1 MIVLKIFKRIMWDF
15 WLVIINIVRDSF
27 PCPISSNDTVLD
39 LHNFGLHCS
48 DLKLSPQKLSI
59 LETVYTEWMMKSS
72 LLSAGQGTG
81 RISVNG
87 MLDDRLSDI
96 VEDMRTVANSYLCV
110 RHAHLEL
117 TYFQE
122 SRPVNNIDSVP
133 GGEFHIDDNKANLKF
148 FVYLSDVTAINGPFV
163 VVPKTHR
170 WRERGRILVALNW
183 ALTKRRKALYYNGD
197 SSTLEIKSRR
207 ILGNKG
213 TFFIADTT
221 AWHKAEPVL
230 EGTRKVFVA
239 SFNR

>member
-1 MIVLKIFKRIMWDF
+1 MIFLKILKRLFWDF
-15 WLVIINIVRDSF
+15 WLVIYNITRDIYSR
-27 PCPISSNDTVLD
+27 PTSSNEAVLD
-39 LHNFGLHCS
+39 LYEFGLHCS

-59 LETVYTEWMMKSS
+59 LDTVYTEWMTKSS
-72 LLSAGQGTG
+72 LVSVGQGTG
-81 RISVNG
+81 RVSCNG
-87 MLDDRLSDI
+87 MLDDRLTGI
-96 VEDMRTVANSYLCV
+96 VEDMREVANSYLCV

-117 TYFQE
+117 TYLQE
-122 SRPVNNIDSVP
+122 SGPVDKIVSVP

-170 WRERGRILVALNW
+170 WRERRRIFVAFNW
-183 ALTKRRKALYYNGD
+183 ALTKRRNALYYKGD

-207 ILGNKG
+207 VLGTKG

>member
-1 MIVLKIFKRIMWDF
+1 MLVLKVLKRIMWDF
-15 WLVIINIVRDSF
+15 WAVFVNIVRDSL
-27 PCPISSNDTVLD
+27 PRSISSNDAVLD
-39 LHNFGLHCS
+39 LHNFGLHIS

-59 LETVYTEWMMKSS
+59 LDAVYTEWMMNSS
-72 LLSAGQGTG
+72 LLGGGQTTG

-96 VEDMRTVANSYLCV
+96 IEDMREVANSYLCV
-110 RHAHLEL
+110 RHAYLEL
-117 TYFQE
+117 TYIQE
-122 SRPVNNIDSVP
+122 SRPVNNIDSIP
-133 GGEFHIDDNKANLKF
+133 GGEFHIDDNKANVKF
-148 FVYLSDVTAINGPFV
+148 FVYLSDVAAINGPFV

-170 WRERGRILVALNW
+170 WRERGRMLVALSW
-183 ALTKRRKALYYNGD
+183 ALTKRRNVLYYNGN

-221 AWHKAEPVL
+221 AWHKADPVL